1 MNLIS
6 IHHDRQTRRAY
17 WIEINQRE
25 CPPVPRFMSAPL
37 FGNGRVDYSNKS
49 PIGDMETMEPF
60 NCFSESPRP
69 IAEDYKNFQNLI
81 RIFENLWKWQ
91 LEDLKLEEVK
101 NGYD

>member
-37 FGNGRVDYSNKS
+37 FKDGRVDH
-49 PIGDMETMEPF
+49 DMKTALSGWENMEPF
-60 NCFSESPRP
+60 WENSS
-69 IAEDYKNFQNLI
+69 NFTDLI
-81 RIFENLWKWQ
+81 LI
-91 LEDLKLEEVK
+91 LEKLLERH
-101 NGYD
+101 

>member
-69 IAEDYKNFQNLI
+69 IAEDYKNFQKRNQDMMERYGKEL
-81 RIFENLWKWQ
+81 
-91 LEDLKLEEVK
+91 VK
-101 NGYD
+101 GKDGKYTL